1 MVKFDSYLLSLIF
14 HPPVGVKGK
23 LWHKEMLKLLNCT
36 YHIYK
41 DISWDSGDKVQQDP

>member
-14 HPPVGVKGK
+14 HPPVWVKGK

-36 YHIYK
+36 CHIYK
-41 DISWDSGDKVQQDP
+41 DI